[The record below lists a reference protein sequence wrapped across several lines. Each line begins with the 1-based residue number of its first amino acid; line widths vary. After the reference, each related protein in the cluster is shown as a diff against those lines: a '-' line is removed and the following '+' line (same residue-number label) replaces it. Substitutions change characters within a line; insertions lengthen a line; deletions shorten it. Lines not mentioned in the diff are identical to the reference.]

1 MSIRGKTYSSIR
13 FKIILIYCM
22 LVFIATTIIG
32 VFLMSQMENYYID
45 SIRTNMEKTASE
57 SGLMASVESAVP
69 FDEHEDEIQSN
80 IEAWVKGLSQ
90 EIFVVDGSFNI
101 VAASNAGKGRSAVDF
116 LDCNIIL
123 EALSG
128 KTAESKGTVTSRTTD
143 VIPQTSS
150 IPVFSM
156 AFPIE
161 GDDGDIAGVLYIR
174 EDTTNVADNMAQS
187 KLLFAKA
194 MGIAIAITFILGL
207 LLSKSITGPI
217 NDVTENAEK
226 MADGDFSQEVSVKSN
241 DEIGRLADMFNY
253 LRRQLDDTLSEIS
266 GEKNKLETILKHMAD
281 GLIAVDLS
289 GRIIHANQAAAAIL
303 AEPGADIEN
312 LNYDSLIEDLN
323 PELTL
328 EKLLTKCELE
338 PESEIFEHAGSY
350 YDVRYDRFKDENHK
364 DVGII
369 MIIQD
374 ITQRTKLENMQMD
387 FVANVSHELKTPLT
401 TIKSYTETLLDGALE
416 DRETAESFL
425 KIVDGET
432 DRMTRLVKDL
442 LQLSRMEN
450 NQEKWN
456 MKEGNII
463 SLLKAAVTKVELS
476 AAAKHQYLNCLFDG
490 EKRIAVVMDKDRI
503 EQVILNILSNAI
515 NYTQEGGRIDI
526 DLVKEDKEVRIII
539 ADNGIGIPE
548 DEQSRVF
555 ERFFRVDKARSRS
568 MGGTGLGLAISKQIV
583 EEHSGRIELVSK
595 EGKGTTFTVVLP
607 LAPSI
612 LRGTPNIE

>member
-1 MSIRGKTYSSIR
+1 MNIRGKTYSSIR
-13 FKIILIYCM
+13 IRIILIYCM

-32 VFLMSQMENYYID
+32 VFLTSQMENYYIN
-45 SIRTNMEKTASE
+45 SIRTNLENTAKG
-57 SGLMASVESAVP
+57 SGLMTSLENSAP
-69 FDEHEDEIQSN
+69 FSEHEDEIQAN
-80 IEAWVKGLSQ
+80 IDAWVTGLSQ

-101 VAASNAGKGRSAVDF
+101 VAASNAGQGRSAVDF

-123 EALSG
+123 EALGGQEGESEGTIRGQSG
-128 KTAESKGTVTSRTTD
+128 TLS
-143 VIPQTSS
+143 QTSA
-150 IPVFSM
+150 IPVFNM

-161 GDDGDIAGVLYIR
+161 TEDGEIIGALYLR
-174 EDTTNVADNMAQS
+174 EDTTTIAESIEQS
-187 KLLFAKA
+187 RTLFAKA
-194 MGIAIAITFILGL
+194 MGLALLITFVLSFV
-207 LLSKSITGPI
+207 LSKSITGPI
-217 NDVTENAEK
+217 NDVTEKAER
-226 MADGDFSQEVSVKSN
+226 MAGGDFSQEVSVKSS

-253 LRRQLDDTLSEIS
+253 LRKQLDDTLSEIS
-266 GEKNKLETILKHMAD
+266 GEKNKLETILKQMAD
-281 GLIAVDLS
+281 GLVAIDLS

-303 AEPGADIEN
+303 AEAGADIEN
-312 LNYDSLIEDLN
+312 QNYDALIEDLN
-323 PELTL
+323 PELTFA
-328 EKLLTKCELE
+328 KLMQKCEME
-338 PESEIFEHAGSY
+338 PESEIFENAGNY
-350 YDVRYDRFKDENHK
+350 YDVRYDRFKDENGS

-416 DRETAESFL
+416 DQETAENFL
-425 KIVDGET
+425 QVVDSEA
-432 DRMTRLVKDL
+432 DRMTRLVRDL

-450 NQEKWN
+450 KQEKWN

-463 SLLKAAVTKVELS
+463 SLLKSAVMKVQLT
-476 AAAKHQYLNCLFDG
+476 ATQKNQQLNCLFSED
-490 EKRIAVVMDKDRI
+490 KRVAVVMDKDRV

-526 DLVKEDKEVRIII
+526 DMITSDKEVRIIV
-539 ADNGIGIPE
+539 ADNGIGIPD

-583 EEHSGRIELVSK
+583 EEHGGRIELQSK
-595 EGKGTTFTVVLP
+595 EGQGTTFTVILP
-607 LAPSI
+607 LSASAS
-612 LRGTPNIE
+612 RGVPNIE